1 MHGAGS
7 QRHAVS
13 SPTAAP
19 RSRPLERLAT
29 GDFDPL
35 LDFELRTFAEKL
47 SLQEGRLGGGVN
59 SLFSTRA
66 SLMPHQ
72 VRVAHWALHN
82 PFTKGVI
89 LADEVGL
96 GKTIEAAIITKELI
110 CRGRANRILI
120 LVPAKLVSQW
130 RHELIEK
137 INEDFV
143 ILSVPEVRRSEA
155 NGVNPWAVH

>member
-1 MHGAGS
+1 MANVELFAQASQMSLSTGS
-7 QRHAVS
+7 ERV
-13 SPTAAP
+13 
-19 RSRPLERLAT
+19 LERL
-29 GDFDPL
+29 GCGKFDSL
-35 LDFELRTFAEKL
+35 LDFELRTFAEKI

-110 CRGRANRILI
+110 CRGRARRILI
-120 LVPAKLVSQW
+120 LVPANAALRAPFFRAEIPGAMLLLLGEAGFKA
-130 RHELIEK
+130 
-137 INEDFV
+137 V
-143 ILSVPEVRRSEA
+143 ITA
-155 NGVNPWAVH
+155 G